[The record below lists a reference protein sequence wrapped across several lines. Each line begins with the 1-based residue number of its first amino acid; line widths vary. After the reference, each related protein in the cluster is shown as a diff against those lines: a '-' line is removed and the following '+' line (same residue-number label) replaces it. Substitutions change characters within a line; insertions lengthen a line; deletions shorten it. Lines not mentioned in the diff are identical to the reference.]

1 MGKICTVFYS
11 KSSTQIVKDIT
22 FLILFRKVSDTSMT
36 DQFFQEKELV
46 LRHGKN
52 SNPFFFLEDLVKT
65 ISNTIIPLTK

>member
-52 SNPFFFLEDLVKT
+52 SNPFFLGGLSENNLKYD
-65 ISNTIIPLTK
+65 NTPH

>member
-1 MGKICTVFYS
+1 MS
-11 KSSTQIVKDIT
+11 KHRHIFLRSKRMLRILP

-52 SNPFFFLEDLVKT
+52 SNPFFLGGLSENNLKYD
-65 ISNTIIPLTK
+65 NTPH